1 MKPLRTPFRSLLH
14 TPLLLTATLT
24 ATLALAACS
33 DKPGSKGWCDSKKDQ
48 PKSEW
53 TADDAVTFASH
64 CVFEATTVGSEAWC
78 ESLAEKPKGD
88 WSSNEA
94 ADYAKHCV
102 F

>member
-1 MKPLRTPFRSLLH
+1 MRNWRV
-14 TPLLLTATLT
+14 LLLAGGLS
-24 ATLALAACS
+24 LAGCS
-33 DKPGSKGWCDSKKDQ
+33 NEPGSEGWCEDKKAQ
-48 PKSEW
+48 SKSEW

-64 CVFEATTVGSEAWC
+64 CVFEGTTVGSEAWC
-78 ESLAEKPKGD
+78 EALAEKPKGD